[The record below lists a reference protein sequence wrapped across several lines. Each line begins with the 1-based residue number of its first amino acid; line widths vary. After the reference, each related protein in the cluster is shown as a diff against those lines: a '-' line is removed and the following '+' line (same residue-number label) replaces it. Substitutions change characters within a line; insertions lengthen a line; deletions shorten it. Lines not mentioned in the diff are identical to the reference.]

1 MKKTLITGANGQL
14 GRKIHDLSINFT
26 DLDFIFTGL
35 PETDITNVDNLNKI
49 FSDNQIDLIIN
60 CAAYTAVDKAEDDAK
75 NAHKANAK
83 GPELLAKKA
92 SETGAKLI
100 HISTDYVF
108 DGQANT
114 PYTETDL
121 EKPVSVYGKTKLE
134 GEKLAIAN
142 APDSIIIRTSWLYS
156 EYGNNFA
163 KTILKLGS
171 EKEKL
176 NVVFDQIG
184 TPTYVGSL
192 ANAILKIVS
201 GYFNLKTWESGIYHY
216 SDHGVCSWYD
226 FAVFLLKQKSIN
238 TPIFPVRSSEFITRA
253 QRPAYSVLDKSKII
267 KTYGVK
273 IPHWTDGCLEML
285 KEF

>member
-1 MKKTLITGANGQL
+1 MKKILITGANGQL
-14 GRKIHDLSINFT
+14 GRKINDLSINNSE
-26 DLDFIFTGL
+26 LEFIFTDL
-35 PETDITNVDNLNKI
+35 PETDITDADSIDKI
-49 FSDNQIDLIIN
+49 FLDNQIGLIIN
-60 CAAYTAVDKAEDDAK
+60 CAAYTAVDKAEDDEE
-75 NAHKANAK
+75 NVYKANAK

-121 EKPVSVYGKTKLE
+121 EKPVSVYGRTKLE
-134 GEKLAIAN
+134 GEKLAIKN
-142 APDSIIIRTSWLYS
+142 SSDCIIIRTSWLYS

-163 KTILKLGS
+163 KTMLKLAT

-184 TPTYVGSL
+184 TPTYAGSL
-192 ANAILKIVS
+192 ANAILQIVS
-201 GYFNLKTWESGIYHY
+201 DYCNSNIWKSGNYHY
-216 SDHGVCSWYD
+216 SDLGVCSWFD
-226 FAVFLLKQKSIN
+226 FAVFLLKQKNLN

-267 KTYGVK
+267 KTYGVE

-285 KEF
+285 GKI